1 MPYGVPV
8 RLRGS
13 AEVRPAADQATEPV
27 RRMPTISRRLLLIAG
42 VVVPLSGCDVF
53 ESADELEPSPTPVPP
68 HPDEVIRA
76 RAVEAERALTALYL
90 AAAAAHSDLKADLER
105 FADRH
110 LRHIAAI
117 ESTVPPLPPGSPTP
131 SPATPSPAT
140 PAPATTDESPVPPNI
155 AADPEA
161 AVQLLRDAEIAALEE
176 RTADC
181 LQARDHRLA
190 TVLASIAACEAAHDR
205 LLRRVR

>member
-1 MPYGVPV
+1 LPYGVPV

-13 AEVRPAADQATEPV
+13 AEVRPAADQVTEPV
-27 RRMPTISRRLLLIAG
+27 RRVPTVSRRLLLIAG
-42 VVVPLSGCDVF
+42 AVVPLAGCDVF
-53 ESADELEPSPTPVPP
+53 ESANEQEPTATPVPP

-76 RAVEAERALTALYL
+76 RAVDAERALTALYL
-90 AAAAAHSDLKADLER
+90 AAAAAHSDLTADLER

-117 ESTVPPLPPGSPTP
+117 ESTVLPLPPGSPTP
-131 SPATPSPAT
+131 TPAT
-140 PAPATTDESPVPPNI
+140 PAPATTDESPIPPNI

-161 AVQLLRDAEIAALEE
+161 AVQQLRDAEIAAIEE

>member
-1 MPYGVPV
+1 V
-8 RLRGS
+8 
-13 AEVRPAADQATEPV
+13 
-27 RRMPTISRRLLLIAG
+27 SRRSLLIAG
-42 VVVPLSGCDVF
+42 AVVPLAGCDVF
-53 ESADELEPSPTPVPP
+53 ESANEQEPTPTPAPP
-68 HPDEVIRA
+68 HPDEAIRA
-76 RAVEAERALTALYL
+76 RAGEAERALMALYL
-90 AAAAAHSDLKADLER
+90 AAAAAHPDLEADLER

-131 SPATPSPAT
+131 TPAAQAPATP
-140 PAPATTDESPVPPNI
+140 DVSPVPNI

-161 AVQLLRDAEIAALEE
+161 VVKQLRDAEIAAIEE

-205 LLRRVR
+205 LLRRL

>member
-1 MPYGVPV
+1 
-8 RLRGS
+8 
-13 AEVRPAADQATEPV
+13 
-27 RRMPTISRRLLLIAG
+27 LLLIAG
-42 VVVPLSGCDVF
+42 AVVPLAGCDVF
-53 ESADELEPSPTPVPP
+53 ESADEQDPTTTPVPP

-76 RAVEAERALTALYL
+76 RAVDAERALTALYL
-90 AAAAAHSDLKADLER
+90 AAAAAHSNLKADLER

-131 SPATPSPAT
+131 SPATP
-140 PAPATTDESPVPPNI
+140 APTTTDESPVPPNI

-161 AVQLLRDAEIAALEE
+161 AVQQLRDAEIAAVEK

-190 TVLASIAACEAAHDR
+190 TILASIAACEAAHDR